1 MTRNR
6 PRKSEGEIEPS
17 DLCIGNAVHQIM
29 EREPEERFRRL
40 VEIALDEGATAA
52 RILSARLVV
61 VDERVRLKCEVPRC
75 SKFNQYLT
83 CPPHVMDVATFSR
96 ILSRYE
102 WCLLVQVEA
111 EDVDSTDRCSGRI
124 SGPLLKESLSRHHP
138 YQMKLLNIIERV
150 EAAAF
155 KKGMRFAAGFT
166 GGECVLCERCVD
178 NKASDPCRHPFRAR
192 PAMEGV
198 GIDVIQTAENAG
210 LPIRLSSSEN
220 VLWTGLVL
228 LE

>member
-1 MTRNR
+1 MGRER
-6 PRKSEGEIEPS
+6 EECFCQLVQMALSEG
-17 DLCIGNAVHQIM
+17 AK
-29 EREPEERFRRL
+29 
-40 VEIALDEGATAA
+40 AA
-52 RILSARLVV
+52 KIISARMVV

-75 SKFNQYLT
+75 AKFNQYLT
-83 CPPHVMDVATFSR
+83 CPPYVMDVATFSR
-96 ILSRYE
+96 VLSQYE

-111 EDVDSTDRCSGRI
+111 ENLDSTDKCSGRI
-124 SGPLLKESLSRHHP
+124 AGSVLKENLRRHHP
-138 YQMKLLNIIERV
+138 YQLKLLNIIERM

-178 NKASDPCRHPFRAR
+178 NKMSDPCRHPFQAR

-198 GIDVIQTAENAG
+198 GIDVVRTAENAG
-210 LPIRLSSSEN
+210 LPIHLSSSEN

>member
-1 MTRNR
+1 MGR
-6 PRKSEGEIEPS
+6 
-17 DLCIGNAVHQIM
+17 
-29 EREPEERFRRL
+29 EREESFRQL
-40 VEIALDEGATAA
+40 VQMALSDGAKAA
-52 RILSARLVV
+52 KIISARMVV

-75 SKFNQYLT
+75 AKFNQYLT
-83 CPPHVMDVATFSR
+83 CPPYVMDVATFAR
-96 ILSRYE
+96 VLSQYE

-111 EDVDSTDRCSGRI
+111 ENLDSTDKCSGRI
-124 SGPLLKESLSRHHP
+124 AGSVLRENLTRHHP
-138 YQMKLLNIIERV
+138 YQLKLLSIIERM

-178 NKASDPCRHPFRAR
+178 NKMSDPCRHPFQAR

-198 GIDVIQTAENAG
+198 GIDVVRTAENAG
-210 LPIRLSSSEN
+210 LPIHLSSSEN

>member
-1 MTRNR
+1 LY
-6 PRKSEGEIEPS
+6 PKKILGAKPEDE
-17 DLCIGNAVHQIM
+17 VM
-29 EREPEERFRRL
+29 EREQRERFCDL
-40 VEIALDEGATAA
+40 VQIALREGARAA
-52 RILSARLVV
+52 RIISARMVV

-75 SKFNQYLT
+75 GKFNQYLT
-83 CPPHVMDVATFSR
+83 CPPYVMDVAAFSR
-96 ILSRYE
+96 VLAHYQ

-111 EDVDSTDRCSGRI
+111 ENVDSKDKCAGRI
-124 SGPLLKESLSRHHP
+124 TGSVLKENRRRHHP
-138 YQMKLLNIIERV
+138 YQLKLLNIIEMV

-166 GGECVLCERCVD
+166 GGECILCERCVD
-178 NKASDPCRHPFRAR
+178 NKLTDPCRHPFRAR

-198 GIDVIQTAENAG
+198 GIDVIKTAENAG
-210 LPIRLSSSEN
+210 LPIHLSSSQN

>member
-1 MTRNR
+1 MVE
-6 PRKSEGEIEPS
+6 KEPT
-17 DLCIGNAVHQIM
+17 
-29 EREPEERFRRL
+29 ERFSEL
-40 VEIALDEGATAA
+40 LQIALREGAKAA
-52 RILSARLVV
+52 KIISTEMVV

-75 SKFNQYLT
+75 AKFGQYLT
-83 CPPHVMDVATFSR
+83 CPPYVMEVATFSR
-96 ILSRYE
+96 ILSRYD

-111 EDVDSTDRCSGRI
+111 ENVDSTDKCSGRI
-124 SGPLLKESLSRHHP
+124 AGSVLKENLRRHHP
-138 YQMKLLNIIERV
+138 YQLKLLNIIEMV

-155 KKGMRFAAGFT
+155 KNGMRFAAGFT

-178 NKASDPCRHPFRAR
+178 DKTSDPCRHPFRAR

-210 LPIRLSSSEN
+210 LPIHLSSSEN

>member
-1 MTRNR
+1 MAAEQQ
-6 PRKSEGEIEPS
+6 KHFSE
-17 DLCIGNAVHQIM
+17 
-29 EREPEERFRRL
+29 L
-40 VEIALDEGATAA
+40 VELSLKEGAKAA
-52 RILSARLVV
+52 CIIPARMVV

-75 SKFNQYLT
+75 AKFNQYLT
-83 CPPHVMDVATFSR
+83 CPPHVMDVAAFSR
-96 ILSRYE
+96 VLARYE

-111 EDVDSTDRCSGRI
+111 ENVDSKDKCAGRI
-124 SGPLLKESLSRHHP
+124 TGSVLKENLRRHHP
-138 YQMKLLNIIERV
+138 YQLKLLNIIEMV

-166 GGECVLCERCVD
+166 GGECILCEHCVD
-178 NKASDPCRHPFRAR
+178 NKLTDPCRHPFRAR

-198 GIDVIQTAENAG
+198 GIDVIRTAENAG
-210 LPIRLSSSEN
+210 LPIHLSSSQN